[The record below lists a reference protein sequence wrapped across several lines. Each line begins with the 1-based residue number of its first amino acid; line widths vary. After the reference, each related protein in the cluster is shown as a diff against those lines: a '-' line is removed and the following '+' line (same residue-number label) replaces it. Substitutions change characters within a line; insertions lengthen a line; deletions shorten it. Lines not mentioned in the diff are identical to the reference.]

1 MTRFT
6 RLSALFLALTA
17 SIALA
22 HGAPSDA
29 DRAQA
34 REIFARIIGYRTSEG
49 LGQVP
54 AMANYLADEFR
65 KAGFPASDVHVLP
78 LGETASLV
86 VRYRG
91 DGSGGRPI
99 LLLAHMDVV
108 TAKPEE
114 WERDPYTLIEENG
127 FFYGRGTIDNKQGV
141 ALLTSTFLQLKKAG
155 FKPTRDLIIAFT
167 GDEETGMETT
177 NALAKTHRALTDAEF
192 ALNSDDGGGQLGED
206 GKAQYLDV
214 VGAEKVSATFELTV
228 RNPGGHS
235 SAPRSDNAIYAL
247 ADVVKAVQAHR
258 FPVMTNDWTLG
269 SFKAASAQTP
279 GPLGDAMR
287 RFSANPQDEAAAEV
301 LFNSP
306 PDVGKTRTTCVATML
321 KAGHASNALP
331 QTATATVNCRIFPGT
346 PVSEVQATLQKLAGE
361 KAQVRLLGH
370 TVPADASP
378 LRKDVIAA
386 VGKAVHAIHP
396 GIPVIPTMVP
406 WATDGSVFRA
416 AGIPTYGVAGSFIR
430 SKDNFAHGL
439 NERLPVQSFYDEL
452 AYWRVLLTEL
462 AGRKRS

>member
-1 MTRFT
+1 MTRLT
-6 RLSALFLALTA
+6 RLFALLLALISAQTPA
-17 SIALA
+17 SEIA
-22 HGAPSDA
+22 SDA

-34 REIFARIIGYRTSEG
+34 RDIYARIIGFRTSEG

-54 AMANYLADEFR
+54 AMANYLADQFR
-65 KAGFPASDVHVLP
+65 GAGFPASDVHVLP

-91 DGSGGRPI
+91 DGRGGKPI

-127 FFYGRGTIDNKQGV
+127 YFYGRGSIDNKQGV
-141 ALLTSTFLQLKKAG
+141 ALLTAAFMQLKKAG
-155 FKPTRDLIIAFT
+155 FKPSRDLIIAFT
-167 GDEETGMETT
+167 GDEETGMDTT
-177 NALAKTHRALTDAEF
+177 RALANTHRELTDAEF
-192 ALNSDDGGGQLGED
+192 ALNSDDGGGLLGED
-206 GKAQYLDV
+206 GKPQYLSV
-214 VGAEKVSATFELTV
+214 VGAEKISATFEITL

-235 SAPRSDNAIYAL
+235 SAPRADNAIYEL
-247 ADVVKAVQAHR
+247 ADAVKALQAYR
-258 FPVMTNDWTLG
+258 FPIMTNDWTLG
-269 SFKAASAQTP
+269 NFKAAGATTP

-287 RFSANPQDEAAAEV
+287 RFAANPKDEAAADT

-306 PDVGKTRTTCVATML
+306 GEVGKTRTTCVATML

-331 QTATATVNCRIFPGT
+331 QTATATVNCRVFPGH
-346 PVSEVQATLQKLAGE
+346 PISEVQATLQRLAGNN
-361 KAQVRLLGH
+361 AQVRLLGQ
-370 TVPADASP
+370 TVAAEASP

-386 VGKAVHAIHP
+386 VTKAAHTIHP
-396 GIPVIPTMVP
+396 GVPVVPTMVP

-416 AGIPTYGVAGSFIR
+416 AGIPTYGVASSFIKA
-430 SKDNFAHGL
+430 SDNFSHGL

-452 AYWRVLLTEL
+452 TYWRVLLTEI
-462 AGRKRS
+462 AGRRR

>member
-1 MTRFT
+1 MTLFT
-6 RLSALFLALTA
+6 RISALLLAFA
-17 SIALA
+17 GSAAMANDIV
-22 HGAPSDA
+22 SDA

-34 REIFARIIGYRTSEG
+34 REIFARIIGFRTSEG
-49 LGQVP
+49 LGQV
-54 AMANYLADEFR
+54 FR
-65 KAGFPASDVHVLP
+65 QGGYPASDVHVLP

-91 DGSGGRPI
+91 DGRGGRPI

-141 ALLTSTFLQLKKAG
+141 ALLTAAFLQLKKAG
-155 FKPTRDLIIAFT
+155 FKPARDLIIAFT

-177 NALAKTHRALTDAEF
+177 NALAKTHRTLTDAEF
-192 ALNSDDGGGQLGED
+192 ALNSDDGGGLLGED
-206 GKAQYLDV
+206 GKAQYLSV
-214 VGAEKVSATFELTV
+214 VGAEKISATFELTV

-235 SAPRSDNAIYAL
+235 SAPRADNAIYEL
-247 ADVVKAVQAHR
+247 ADAVKAVQAHR

-269 SFKAASAQTP
+269 NFKAAAATTP

-287 RFSANPQDEAAAEV
+287 RFAANPKDEAAADV
-301 LFNSP
+301 LFNNP
-306 PDVGKTRTTCVATML
+306 AEVGKTRTTCVATML

-331 QTATATVNCRIFPGT
+331 QTATATVNCRVFPSH
-346 PVSEVQATLQKLAGE
+346 PVSEVQATLQKLAGNR
-361 KAQVRLLGH
+361 AQVRLLGQ
-370 TVPADASP
+370 TVAAEASP
-378 LRKDVIAA
+378 LRKDVMAA
-386 VGKAVHAIHP
+386 VTKAAHTTHP
-396 GIPVIPTMVP
+396 GVPIVPAMVP

-416 AGIPTYGVAGSFIR
+416 AGIPTYGVASSFIKVEDHF
-430 SKDNFAHGL
+430 SHGL

-452 AYWRVLLTEL
+452 TYWRVLLTEI
-462 AGRKRS
+462 AGRKR

>member
-1 MTRFT
+1 MTPFT
-6 RLSALFLALTA
+6 RISALLLALA
-17 SIALA
+17 GSAAMANDIA
-22 HGAPSDA
+22 SDA

-34 REIFARIIGYRTSEG
+34 REIFARIIGFRTSEG

-54 AMANYLADEFR
+54 AMANYLAERFR
-65 KAGFPASDVHVLP
+65 QAGFPASDVHVLP

-91 DGSGGRPI
+91 DGRGGRPI

-127 FFYGRGTIDNKQGV
+127 FFYGRGAIDNKQGV
-141 ALLTSTFLQLKKAG
+141 ALLTATFLQLKKAG

-192 ALNSDDGGGQLGED
+192 ALNSDDGGGLLGED
-206 GKAQYLDV
+206 GKTQYLSV
-214 VGAEKVSATFELTV
+214 VGAEKISATFELTV

-235 SAPRSDNAIYAL
+235 SAPRADNAIYEL
-247 ADVVKAVQAHR
+247 ADAVKAVQAHR

-269 SFKAASAQTP
+269 NFKAASARTP

-287 RFSANPQDEAAAEV
+287 RFAANPKDEAAAEV

-306 PDVGKTRTTCVATML
+306 ADVGKTRTTCVATML

-331 QTATATVNCRIFPGT
+331 QTATATVNCRVFPGH
-346 PVSEVQATLQKLAGE
+346 PVSEVQATLQKLAGQH
-361 KAQVRLLGH
+361 AQVRLLGQ
-370 TVPADASP
+370 TVAAEASP

-386 VGKAVHAIHP
+386 VTKAAHSIHP
-396 GIPVIPTMVP
+396 GVPVVPTMVP

-416 AGIPTYGVAGSFIR
+416 SGIPTYGVASSFIKAADHF
-430 SKDNFAHGL
+430 SHGL

-452 AYWRVLLTEL
+452 TYWRILLTEI
-462 AGRKRS
+462 AGHKR